1 MQQISNVSK
10 ETEDKSV
17 VISLGNSMGYFT
29 RLRLN
34 LGEALVTFLILGYK
48 IFSFMQKGP
57 SMYSQ
62 FSPRRVWD
70 DFGRNSP
77 HAIIPHLGID

>member
-17 VISLGNSMGYFT
+17 DISLGNSMGYFT

-34 LGEALVTFLILGYK
+34 LGEALVTFLIMGL
-48 IFSFMQKGP
+48 Q
-57 SMYSQ
+57 
-62 FSPRRVWD
+62 
-70 DFGRNSP
+70 DFFIYAKRSVYVFP
-77 HAIIPHLGID
+77 VQS